1 MKSKIIKVVSA
12 VVIVCLVG
20 GGGYYFYN
28 KSAKAKAAANNKNRY
43 YTVAAEKSNIDV
55 TVSATGTV
63 EATQTKDVVANN
75 SGTVQNLN
83 VKVGDTVNSGDTI
96 AKVQSDDIDAAVNK
110 ANLTVQQQQLQVNN
124 AKNANDQ
131 AMQQLSLQSA
141 QNDLSN
147 KIEQQNKMTL
157 TAPIGGVVVAKND
170 NNGDSVQAG
179 KALITIADLSSMKI
193 DVQVDELDISK
204 VKTGQ
209 AADIKFDAITGKT
222 YTGTVDSISQMG
234 TTSNNVTTYDVIVTI
249 NNPDGVKIGM
259 NGNVSIKVTSK
270 ADALTIPV
278 EALIERNNKKYVMLK
293 TSGSSETSSQGSWSK
308 NGNGGNSKGN
318 SGNGS
323 YRRNSGNGAL
333 GGNGNGKMSTLGGK
347 LVEVET
353 GLENE
358 TTVEITSGIKEGDE
372 VMIQLPQSTSTSSQ
386 KGGFGGLGGGSFG
399 GLGGGNRQS
408 GSSNKNSSQ
417 NGNNGGNSNN
427 SSSNASSNNGTA
439 GNNGTGN
446 SGSGK

>member
-1 MKSKIIKVVSA
+1 MKSKVIKVVS
-12 VVIVCLVG
+12 VVAAVCLLG

-28 KSAKAKAAANNKNRY
+28 KSAKAKAASNTTRY
-43 YTVAAEKSNIDV
+43 YTVTAQRSNIDV

-75 SGTVQNLN
+75 SGTVQNLGVN
-83 VKVGDTVNSGDTI
+83 VGDTVSQGSTI
-96 AKVQSDDIDAAVNK
+96 AKVQSDDIDAAVSK

-124 AKNANDQ
+124 AKNANDE
-131 AMQQLSLQSA
+131 AMQELSLQSA
-141 QNDLSN
+141 QSDLNN

-179 KALITIADLSSMKI
+179 KALITIADLSSMKV

-204 VKTGQ
+204 VKVGQ
-209 AADIKFDAITGKT
+209 TADIKFDAISGKS

-259 NGNVSIKVTSK
+259 NANVNIKVTSK
-270 ADALTIPV
+270 SDALAIPV

-293 TSGSSETSSQGSWSK
+293 TNSSSTTSQQGSWSK
-308 NGNGGNSKGN
+308 SNNSGNNSYKRSSSNGSFGGNS
-318 SGNGS
+318 SG
-323 YRRNSGNGAL
+323 RI
-333 GGNGNGKMSTLGGK
+333 STLGGK

-358 TTVEITSGIKEGDE
+358 TTVEITSGIKEGDQ
-372 VMIQLPQSTSTSSQ
+372 VMIQLPQSTSTNSQRSSS
-386 KGGFGGLGGGSFG
+386 GFGSFG
-399 GLGGGNRQS
+399 GLGGGSRQS
-408 GSSNKNSSQ
+408 GSSSKN
-417 NGNNGGNSNN
+417 NEDNSN
-427 SSSNASSNNGTA
+427 SSSNNNSSNNNSS
-439 GNNGTGN
+439 GNNGSGN

>member
-1 MKSKIIKVVSA
+1 MKSKVVKIVSA
-12 VVIVCLVG
+12 VVIVCLIG

-28 KSAKAKAAANNKNRY
+28 KSSKAKAASNTAKY
-43 YTVAAEKSNIDV
+43 YTVTAEKSNIDV

-83 VKVGDTVNSGDTI
+83 VKLGDTVKEGDTI

-131 AMQQLSLQSA
+131 AMQSLSLQSA

-209 AADIKFDAITGKT
+209 TADITFDAISGKT

-234 TTSNNVTTYDVIVTI
+234 TTTNNVTTYDVIVDI

-270 ADALTIPV
+270 SDALTIPV

-293 TSGSSETSSQGSWSK
+293 TSGSTADSNTQGSWKRKSSVT
-308 NGNGGNSKGN
+308 NSGYQ
-318 SGNGS
+318 GNGS
-323 YRRNSGNGAL
+323 NRR
-333 GGNGNGKMSTLGGK
+333 GGNGNSRMSALGGK

-372 VMIQLPQSTSTSSQ
+372 VMIQLPQTTSTNSQ
-386 KGGFGGLGGGSFG
+386 KSSGFGGFGGGSFG
-399 GLGGGNRQS
+399 GLGGGSRQS
-408 GSSNKNSSQ
+408 GSGSKNNSS
-417 NGNNGGNSNN
+417 NGNN
-427 SSSNASSNNGTA
+427 
-439 GNNGTGN
+439 TGN
-446 SGSGK
+446 SGNNTSNSGTSSSGNSGNGAGVGK

>member
-1 MKSKIIKVVSA
+1 MKSKVVKIVSA
-12 VVIVCLVG
+12 VVIVCLIG

-28 KSAKAKAAANNKNRY
+28 KSSKAKAASNTAKY
-43 YTVAAEKSNIDV
+43 YTVTAEKSNIDV

-83 VKVGDTVNSGDTI
+83 VKLGDTVKEGDTI

-131 AMQQLSLQSA
+131 AMQSLSLQSA

-209 AADIKFDAITGKT
+209 TADITFDAISGKT

-234 TTSNNVTTYDVIVTI
+234 TTTNNVTTYDVIVDI

-270 ADALTIPV
+270 SDALTIPV

-293 TSGSSETSSQGSWSK
+293 TSGSTADSNTQGSWKRKSS
-308 NGNGGNSKGN
+308 GTNSGYQ
-318 SGNGS
+318 GNGS
-323 YRRNSGNGAL
+323 NRR
-333 GGNGNGKMSTLGGK
+333 GGNGSLRMSALGGK

-372 VMIQLPQSTSTSSQ
+372 VMIQLPQTTSTNSQ
-386 KGGFGGLGGGSFG
+386 KSSGFGGFGGGSFG
-399 GLGGGNRQS
+399 GLGGGSRQS
-408 GSSNKNSSQ
+408 GSGSKNNSS
-417 NGNNGGNSNN
+417 NGNN
-427 SSSNASSNNGTA
+427 A
-439 GNNGTGN
+439 GN
-446 SGSGK
+446 SGNNTSNSGTSSSGNSGNGAGVGK

>member
-12 VVIVCLVG
+12 VVVVCLIG

-28 KSAKAKAAANNKNRY
+28 KSAKAKAASNTTRY
-43 YTVAAEKSNIDV
+43 YTVTAQKSNIDV

-83 VKVGDTVNSGDTI
+83 VKVGDTVNQGDAI
-96 AKVQSDDIDAAVNK
+96 AKVQSDDIDAAVSK

-141 QNDLSN
+141 QNDLNN

-157 TAPIGGVVVAKND
+157 AAPIGGVVVAKN
-170 NNGDSVQAG
+170 NNTGDSVQAG
-179 KALITIADLSSMKI
+179 KALVTIADLSSMKI

-209 AADIKFDAITGKT
+209 TADIKFDAISGKA

-259 NGNVSIKVTSK
+259 NANVNIKVTSK

-293 TSGSSETSSQGSWSK
+293 TNSGSKTSQSSSWS
-308 NGNGGNSKGN
+308 GNSN
-318 SGNGS
+318 SGNSSYKKNRSSGS
-323 YRRNSGNGAL
+323 FSGNSNSSGR
-333 GGNGNGKMSTLGGK
+333 MSTLGGK

-358 TTVEITSGIKEGDE
+358 TTVEITSGIKEGDQ
-372 VMIQLPQSTSTSSQ
+372 VMIQLPQSTSTNSQRSSGGF
-386 KGGFGGLGGGSFG
+386 GGFGGLGGGS
-399 GLGGGNRQS
+399 RQG
-408 GSSNKNSSQ
+408 GSSSKNNEGNSNSSS
-417 NGNNGGNSNN
+417 NNNSSNN
-427 SSSNASSNNGTA
+427 SSS
-439 GNNGTGN
+439 GNNGSSN